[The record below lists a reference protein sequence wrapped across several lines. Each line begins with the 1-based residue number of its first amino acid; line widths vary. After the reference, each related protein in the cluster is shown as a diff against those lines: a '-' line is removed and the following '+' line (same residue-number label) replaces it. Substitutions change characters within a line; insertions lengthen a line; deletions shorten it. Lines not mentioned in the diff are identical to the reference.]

1 MFTKATNQSN
11 IAEAGTVRI
20 ACSSRRLLLTLD
32 LQLTLEMETLTK
44 YTGNQTYAN
53 LALKSV
59 EHIANLVR
67 FILVGSSRTYTDL
80 NPSRF

>member
-1 MFTKATNQSN
+1 M
-11 IAEAGTVRI
+11 RI
-20 ACSSRRLLLTLD
+20 ACSSGKLLLTLD

>member
-1 MFTKATNQSN
+1 
-11 IAEAGTVRI
+11 
-20 ACSSRRLLLTLD
+20 
-32 LQLTLEMETLTK
+32 METLTK